1 MSWCAETNQGKFGRG
16 TAMAVYEQPW
26 GPGLA
31 VHSLPAQATVALRL
45 ADNTPVQL
53 VVLEVGQNGAVIQ
66 APDET
71 KWLVVQIDPG
81 KLMMRPPSPAGANVT
96 FWVVKDPVVD
106 GPTADTSSA

>member
-26 GPGLA
+26 GPELT
-31 VHSLPAQATVALRL
+31 VHFLPAQATVALRL
-45 ADNTPVQL
+45 ADSTPVKL
-53 VVLEVGQNGAVIQ
+53 VVLEVRQNEAIMQ

-71 KWLVVQIDPG
+71 KWLVVQIEPE

-96 FWVVKDPVVD
+96 FWV
-106 GPTADTSSA
+106 